1 VAVPA
6 AKVII
11 PAAGIQ
17 VGLVA
22 IADGSSSSQ
31 LAVGRTVRASVNVR
45 FDASLP
51 VKQRFAWANVNGLHS
66 AGAVKVTPASG
77 FTILVITVHPSI
89 AIFRS
94 VIRRLSK
101 INGAKIQ
108 IFKFWRSNNFK
119 NLKFYTSFL
128 VSTGLASG
136 DGAGKEDGT
145 TDSMIVELLLLG

>member
-1 VAVPA
+1 VAIPA
-6 AKVII
+6 AKVVI

-31 LAVGRTVRASVNVR
+31 LAVGRTVRASVDVR

-51 VKQRFAWANVNGLHS
+51 VKQRLAWADVNGLHS

-77 FTILVITVHPSI
+77 FTVLVISVHPSI

-94 VIRRLSK
+94 VVRRLSK

-119 NLKFYTSFL
+119 KFEILYLIFSFDW
-128 VSTGLASG
+128 TGQW
-136 DGAGKEDGT
+136 
-145 TDSMIVELLLLG
+145 

>member
-1 VAVPA
+1 MAVPA

-22 IADGSSSSQ
+22 IADGSSSSSQ
-31 LAVGRTVRASVNVR
+31 LAVGRTVRASVDVR

-51 VKQRFAWANVNGLHS
+51 VKQRLAWANVNGLHS
-66 AGAVKVTPASG
+66 AGAVKVTPTSG
-77 FTILVITVHPSI
+77 FTVLVITVHPSI

-94 VIRRLSK
+94 VIHRLSK

-108 IFKFWRSNNFK
+108 IFKFCRSNNYK
-119 NLKFYTSFL
+119 NLNFTSFL

-145 TDSMIVELLLLG
+145 ADSMMVVELLLG

>member
-1 VAVPA
+1 MAVPA
-6 AKVII
+6 AKVVI

-31 LAVGRTVRASVNVR
+31 LAVGRTVRASVDVR

-51 VKQRFAWANVNGLHS
+51 VKQRLAWADVNGLHS

-77 FTILVITVHPSI
+77 FTVLVISVHPSI

-94 VIRRLSK
+94 VVRRLSK

-119 NLKFYTSFL
+119 KFKILYLIFSFDW
-128 VSTGLASG
+128 TGQW
-136 DGAGKEDGT
+136 
-145 TDSMIVELLLLG
+145 